1 MDELKNNYLLSITYE
16 IDHSM
21 DEGYKIRGVFLDISK
36 AFDMVWHKGLFLKIK
51 AQWDIPQI
59 TKYFRRFLRNRK

>member
-1 MDELKNNYLLSITYE
+1 MEEWKNNYLLSITYE

-36 AFDMVWHKGLFLKIK
+36 AFDMVWHKGLF
-51 AQWDIPQI
+51 
-59 TKYFRRFLRNRK
+59 